1 MTNLPTT
8 IADDA
13 DIAAVRHDFVGKL
26 WRGLLVIAVLSLP
39 MTALRIIYSTWL
51 PLYGYHLVMAVLVA
65 GIALVN
71 KRLPFAWRSGLLL
84 ALLWLIGLPGV
95 FHFGL
100 AASGIWWLVLS
111 CLVATTLFSARFA
124 MAVVAL
130 TGLVLL
136 VAAAGF
142 VSGALQPAIPAA
154 RYAVLPSSWFA
165 TIVVTGLFSVLVLQ
179 AFGGYARAS
188 ERLLLRIK
196 QQRDEIERLSLHDPL
211 TGLPLASLAGD
222 RIQMALH
229 AARRSGR
236 RVAVL
241 YVDLDGFKQVN
252 DSYGHDAGDAVL
264 RACARRMRACLREED
279 TVARLGG
286 DEFLA
291 IIGGLT
297 NPVLAGRV
305 AAKLV
310 HAASG
315 PVDFDGRTLSVGAS
329 IGIAIFPDDATDL
342 DGLRRCADRAMYA
355 AKANGRNRYE
365 FANPPQDRRDTA
377 PVATAEE

>member
-1 MTNLPTT
+1 MPNLPAT

-39 MTALRIIYSTWL
+39 MTALRIAYSSWL
-51 PLYGYHLVMAVLVA
+51 PLYAYHLVMATVVA
-65 GIALVN
+65 GVALVN
-71 KRLPFAWRSGLLL
+71 HRLPFAWRSGLLFG
-84 ALLWLIGLPGV
+84 LLWLIGLPGV
-95 FHFGL
+95 FTFGL
-100 AASGIWWLVLS
+100 AASGVWWLVLS

-124 MAVVAL
+124 VAALVL
-130 TGLVLL
+130 TALALL
-136 VAAAGF
+136 VAAVGF
-142 VSGALQPAIPAA
+142 ISGELQPAISPA
-154 RYAVLPSSWFA
+154 RYAVLPSSWLA
-165 TIVVTGLFSVLVLQ
+165 TILVTGLFSVLVLQ
-179 AFGGYARAS
+179 AFGGYARAFES
-188 ERLLLRIK
+188 LLLRIK
-196 QQRDEIERLSLHDPL
+196 QQRDEIERLSLHDSL

-252 DSYGHDAGDAVL
+252 DTFGHDAGDAVL
-264 RACARRMRACLREED
+264 RACARRMRDCLREED

-315 PVDFDGRTLSVGAS
+315 PVEFDGHRLSVGAS
-329 IGIAIFPDDATDL
+329 IGIAIFPDDGEEMAV
-342 DGLRRCADRAMYA
+342 LRKRADVAMYE
-355 AKANGRNRYE
+355 AKRKGRGRYDW
-365 FANPPQDRRDTA
+365 ASPPKAGA
-377 PVATAEE
+377 PA